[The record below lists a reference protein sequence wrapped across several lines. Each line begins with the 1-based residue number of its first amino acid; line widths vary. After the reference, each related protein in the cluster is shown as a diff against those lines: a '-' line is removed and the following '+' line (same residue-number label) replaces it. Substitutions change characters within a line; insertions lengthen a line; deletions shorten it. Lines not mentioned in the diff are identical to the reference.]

1 MSSRVRLRET
11 TTPYQ
16 ELIGWKYYKAEGGH
30 CDCSLEVGDKLMNSR
45 QALKSVHGGAIYSLA
60 DGAMGGALYSSLSED
75 EWGTTIG
82 MNIAYFEAVTSGSLS
97 CTARLIHKS
106 NNLATLEAE
115 VVSKGH
121 LVAKAVGTWYVFKAN
136 KI

>member
-1 MSSRVRLRET
+1 MPGKVRLRET

-16 ELIGWKYYKAEGGH
+16 ELIGWKYSKAEGGH
-30 CDCSLEVGDKLMNSR
+30 CDCSLEVSNKLMNSR
-45 QALKSVHGGAIYSLA
+45 QALQSAHGGAIYSLA

-82 MNIAYFEAVTSGSLS
+82 MNIVYFEAVASGSLS
-97 CTARLIHKS
+97 CTARLIHRS
-106 NNLATLEAE
+106 NSLATLEAE
-115 VVSKGH
+115 VMSGGH
-121 LVAKAVGTWYVFKAN
+121 LVAKATATWYILKAS